1 MDITTFSTLLT
12 SGQEVLQAAINL
24 HPRQVD
30 FLRHYQALCRRF
42 PREIARA
49 ALEIAILRLEA
60 ADKFPFA
67 DKLYFTRPALEQAS
81 NYELSAYRARRYQGF
96 SRVADLGC
104 SVGGDTLALAAVLP
118 VIGVDRD
125 SLRLRMAQA
134 NLAVCDLSEKVNFI
148 QADLTASLP
157 FVPGLKS
164 AYPDPESTSL
174 SLFFDPARRTEE
186 RRVFSVKGYQP
197 PLSVIKSWL
206 DRFPALGV
214 KISPGVKLVELAE
227 YDAEVEFISLRG
239 ELKESVLWFGPLKTA
254 YRRAVVFSGGVA
266 PGPYILAAEEQAFSL
281 KTLPLS
287 KPQAY
292 LYEPDPAILRAGL
305 VVALGLQ
312 LEAAQLD
319 PDIAYLTASTLVRT
333 PFARVWAVAD
343 WFPFQLKHLRAYL
356 RERNVGQ
363 VVVKKRGSPIE
374 PEALIRDLKL
384 KGDEERV
391 IFLTHLRGRPIVVV
405 CCGENLIGR

>member
-1 MDITTFSTLLT
+1 VDLTNFSTLLT

-24 HPRQVD
+24 QPRQVD
-30 FLRHYQALCRRF
+30 FLRHYQTLSRRF
-42 PREIARA
+42 AKELARA

-67 DKLYFTRPALEQAS
+67 DKLYLTRPALEQAS

-118 VIGVDRD
+118 VTGVDRD
-125 SLRLRMAQA
+125 LLRLHMAQA
-134 NLAVCDLSEKVNFI
+134 NLTVCDLSEKVNFI
-148 QADLTASLP
+148 QADLTASFP
-157 FVPGLKS
+157 FYNPKS
-164 AYPDPESTSL
+164 TIHNTQSPYL

-239 ELKESVLWFGPLKTA
+239 ELKDAVLWFGPLKTA
-254 YRRAVVFSGGVA
+254 YRRATVFSGGVA
-266 PGPYILAAEEQAFSL
+266 PGPYVLAAEEQASPPE
-281 KTLPLS
+281 TLPLS

-305 VVALGLQ
+305 VAALGVQ

-319 PDIAYLTASTLVRT
+319 PDIAYLTASTLKPT
-333 PFARVWAVAD
+333 PFARAWVVAD

-384 KGDEERV
+384 KGDEQRV
-391 IFLTHLRGRPIVVV
+391 VFLTHLRGRPIVVV
-405 CCGENLIGR
+405 CIP

>member
-1 MDITTFSTLLT
+1 MD
-12 SGQEVLQAAINL
+12 LQ
-24 HPRQVD
+24 PRQVD
-30 FLRHYQALCRRF
+30 YLRHYQALCRKF
-42 PREIARA
+42 PKELTRA

-60 ADKFPFA
+60 ANKFPFA
-67 DKLYFTRPALEQAS
+67 NKLYFTRPALEQAS
-81 NYELSAYRARRYQGF
+81 NYEISAYRAMRYQGF
-96 SRVADLGC
+96 NRVADLGC
-104 SVGGDTLALAAVLP
+104 SIGGDTLALAAVLP

-125 SLRLRMAQA
+125 PLRLRMAQA
-134 NLAVCDLSEKVNFI
+134 NLSVCDLSEKANFI
-148 QADLTASLP
+148 QANLTTSLP
-157 FVPGLKS
+157 FYNPKS
-164 AYPDPESTSL
+164 TIHNHQSSNL

-214 KISPGVKLVELAE
+214 RISPGVKLVELAE

-239 ELKESVLWFGPLKTA
+239 ELKDAVLWFGPLKTVH
-254 YRRAVVFSGGVA
+254 RRAVVFSGSVV
-266 PGPYILAAEEQAFSL
+266 PEPYILAAGPQASPAEA
-281 KTLPLS
+281 LPLS

-305 VVALGLQ
+305 VAALGVQ

-319 PDIAYLTASTLVRT
+319 PDIAYLTASALKPT
-333 PFARVWAVAD
+333 PFARAWAVAD

-356 RERNVGQ
+356 RERNIGK

-405 CCGENLIGR
+405 CYP